1 MFPSS
6 FPFFEYH
13 RGHHGHGGIY
23 NNLIVNAPQHECR
36 HEYWRPPYWQQ
47 YPPMPIINET
57 INMTQGQGQAQ
68 GQGQR
73 QG

>member
-6 FPFFEYH
+6 FPFFDYQRDH
-13 RGHHGHGGIY
+13 RHGHGGIY

-36 HEYWRPPYWQQ
+36 HEYWRPPY
-47 YPPMPIINET
+47 YYPMPIINET
-57 INMTQGQGQAQ
+57 INTTQIQGQ

-73 QG
+73 QGQIS